1 MFYVVYL
8 VRTSFATTDLASLP
22 GINLVRHRILTVR
35 FCTTIQR
42 FNPSGAIDYQ
52 ALFLLILASTGIK
65 SVHQLQ
71 SSCSRIHLLIILTLL
86 MFLAVLIARFSYA
99 LIVASVLIKRKLLG
113 RGAKRIGNVTDTA
126 VNVWMVILHALS
138 QQVAVAVTERVT
150 LPVAA
155 LRKR

>member
-1 MFYVVYL
+1 
-8 VRTSFATTDLASLP
+8 
-22 GINLVRHRILTVR
+22 
-35 FCTTIQR
+35 
-42 FNPSGAIDYQ
+42 
-52 ALFLLILASTGIK
+52 
-65 SVHQLQ
+65 
-71 SSCSRIHLLIILTLL
+71 